1 MNTFPILESYWDEE
15 EGIINT
21 DRILGYKVLGAD
33 GKVLG
38 TGETPTE
45 AQEEAYN
52 KLYPPESIANIPA
65 PKLTKRKP
73 KILASK
79 V

>member
-1 MNTFPILESYWDEE
+1 MNTFPILETFWDEE
-15 EGIINT
+15 EGLINT
-21 DRILGYKVLGAD
+21 DKILGYKVLGAD

-38 TGETPTE
+38 TGETPSE

-52 KLYPPESIANIPA
+52 KLYPPESKANIPA
-65 PKLTKRKP
+65 PKSTKRRP
-73 KILASK
+73 KALASK